1 MLSRKHGPSRA
12 DAPVIHEKDL
22 DELLRALATGSNRT
36 NASSRNGNAPKAEKS
51 VKPRNDAKPVP
62 SGKYSKLA
70 ASIKPN
76 SAKHVVPAKHRRTT
90 KPSKSSKIAKQSKL
104 QNQTNKLRENVPK
117 PLATRGSSPAPLV
130 SFCRPGEAEKA
141 EMNDQ
146 EFNFADTAI
155 ADSQAS
161 DEGDAQALI
170 EAMKRLRADRDAAR
184 ARKNATIDSTF
195 RKRMRKDSASTE
207 AACCAV
213 AAETNRAVID
223 LTKKLSDS
231 GAVILAELMQLGDK
245 VAEDVNGAAR
255 NAANIAAI
263 EVAEM
268 KRSVRAARAK
278 TAEEGKVRKKELV
291 QVCEGISKATSV
303 KAKKRLAMAHRLE
316 QALGALSVL

>member
-1 MLSRKHGPSRA
+1 MLSRKHGPRRA
-12 DAPVIHEKDL
+12 AAPVIHEKDL

-36 NASSRNGNAPKAEKS
+36 DASNRNRNAPKAEKP

-70 ASIKPN
+70 TSIKPN
-76 SAKHVVPAKHRRTT
+76 SAKPVVPAKHRRTI
-90 KPSKSSKIAKQSKL
+90 KPSKSSKITQPFKL
-104 QNQTNKLRENVPK
+104 QDQNNKLRANIPK
-117 PLATRGSSPAPLV
+117 LLATRGSSPAPL
-130 SFCRPGEAEKA
+130 FCRPGEAEKA
-141 EMNDQ
+141 EMHDK
-146 EFNFADTAI
+146 EFDSADTAI

-195 RKRMRKDSASTE
+195 RKRMRKHSASTE

-213 AAETNRAVID
+213 AAGTNKAVVE

-231 GAVILAELMQLGDK
+231 GAAILAELTQLGDNIS
-245 VAEDVNGAAR
+245 EDVNGAAR
-255 NAANIAAI
+255 NAANVAAI

-278 TAEEGKVRKKELV
+278 TAEEGKARKKQLV
-291 QVCEGISKATSV
+291 QVCEGISKAASV